1 MFQFEFMRY
10 AFLASTFIAITC
22 GVVGI
27 YVVSR
32 NFSFLAH
39 TLSEI
44 GFAGAAFAVF
54 MGIAPLWGMLLF
66 TLLGS
71 VSVGELTTRSDQKE
85 SSISAIS
92 ALFIGLG
99 VLFLAISGSN
109 SRYATNILF
118 GSIIGV
124 DHTGVVQ
131 LVALSIIVL
140 LLIFLVQ
147 RPLNF
152 DSFDHIGAQAHGI
165 KSGVVGVIFLVALAM
180 SVSIGSQ
187 IVGSLLVFILLTLP
201 ASTAKYLGRTIGSMM
216 IWSIIIA
223 LVGVWVGLYLG
234 FLTNWPV
241 TFFIAIIEV
250 TIYLGT
256 YFFNLFR
263 NSFN

>member
-1 MFQFEFMRY
+1 MFHYEFMRY

-22 GVVGI
+22 GVVGV
-27 YVVSR
+27 YVVAR

-54 MGIAPLWGMLLF
+54 IGIAPLWGMLLF

-71 VSVGELTTRSDQKE
+71 IGVGELSMHSDQKE
-85 SSISAIS
+85 SAISAIS

-124 DHTGVVQ
+124 DQEGVVQ
-131 LVALSIIVL
+131 LVILSIIVL
-140 LLIFLVQ
+140 LLILLVQ
-147 RPLNF
+147 RQLNF
-152 DSFDHIGAQAHGI
+152 DSFDHIGAVSHGI
-165 KSGVVGVIFLVALAM
+165 RTGLIGVIFLVALAM
-180 SVSIGSQ
+180 AVSIGSQ

-201 ASTAKYLGRTIGSMM
+201 SSTARYIGKTIPAM
-216 IWSIIIA
+216 IGWSVLIA
-223 LVGVWVGLYLG
+223 LFGVWLGLYLG
-234 FLTNWPV
+234 FITNWPV
-241 TFFIAIIEV
+241 TFFISLIEV
-250 TIYLGT
+250 VIYLIA
-256 YFFNLFR
+256 YFTHLIKHR
-263 NSFN
+263 L

>member
-1 MFQFEFMRY
+1 MFQYEFMRY

-22 GVVGI
+22 GVVGV
-27 YVVSR
+27 YVVARS
-32 NFSFLAH
+32 FSFLAH

-54 MGIAPLWGMLLF
+54 LGIAPLWGMLLF

-71 VSVGELTTRSDQKE
+71 ISVGELSMHSDQKE
-85 SSISAIS
+85 SAISAIS

-124 DHTGVVQ
+124 DRQGVIQ
-131 LVALSIIVL
+131 LVILSIIVL

-147 RPLNF
+147 GQLNF
-152 DSFDHIGAQAHGI
+152 DSFDHIGAVAHGI
-165 KSGVVGVIFLVALAM
+165 KTGLIGVIFLVALAM

-201 ASTAKYLGRTIGSMM
+201 SSTARYLGRTIPSM
-216 IWSIIIA
+216 IAWSVGIA
-223 LVGVWVGLYLG
+223 LIGVWAGLYFG

-241 TFFIAIIEV
+241 TFFISLIEV
-250 TIYLGT
+250 VIYLIA
-256 YFFNLFR
+256 YFVHVVRHKL
-263 NSFN
+263 

>member
-1 MFQFEFMRY
+1 MFQYDFMRY

-22 GVVGI
+22 GVVGV
-27 YVVSR
+27 YVVAR

-54 MGIAPLWGMLLF
+54 LGIAPLWGMLLF

-71 VSVGELTTRSDQKE
+71 ISVGELSMHSDQKE

-124 DHTGVVQ
+124 DREGVIQ
-131 LVALSIIVL
+131 LVVLSIIVL
-140 LLIFLVQ
+140 LLIFIVQ
-147 RPLNF
+147 RQLNF
-152 DSFDHIGAQAHGI
+152 DSFDHIGAVSHGI
-165 KSGVVGVIFLVALAM
+165 KTGLIGVIFLIALAM
-180 SVSIGSQ
+180 AVSIGSQ

-201 ASTAKYLGRTIGSMM
+201 SSTARYIGKTVPAM
-216 IWSIIIA
+216 IAWSILIA
-223 LVGVWVGLYLG
+223 LVGVWAGLYLG
-234 FLTNWPV
+234 FITNWPV
-241 TFFIAIIEV
+241 TFFISVIEV
-250 TIYLGT
+250 TIYLIA
-256 YFFNLFR
+256 YFAHLIR
-263 NSFN
+263 HRL

>member
-1 MFQFEFMRY
+1 MFQYEFMRY

-22 GVVGI
+22 GVVGV
-27 YVVSR
+27 YVVARS
-32 NFSFLAH
+32 FSFLAH

-54 MGIAPLWGMLLF
+54 IGIAPLWGMLLF

-71 VSVGELTTRSDQKE
+71 ISVGELSMHSDQKE

-124 DHTGVVQ
+124 DEEGVIQ
-131 LVALSIIVL
+131 LVILSIIVL
-140 LLIFLVQ
+140 LLIFIVQ
-147 RPLNF
+147 RQLNF
-152 DSFDHIGAQAHGI
+152 DSFDHIGALAHGI
-165 KSGVVGVIFLVALAM
+165 KTGLIGVIFLIALAM
-180 SVSIGSQ
+180 AVSIGSQ

-201 ASTAKYLGRTIGSMM
+201 SSTARYLGKTISSM
-216 IWSIIIA
+216 IAWSIGIA
-223 LVGVWVGLYLG
+223 LIGVWAGLYLG
-234 FLTNWPV
+234 FITDWPV
-241 TFFIAIIEV
+241 TFFISVIEV
-250 TIYLGT
+250 VIYLT
-256 YFFNLFR
+256 AYFVHVIRHRL
-263 NSFN
+263 

>member
-1 MFQFEFMRY
+1 MFQYDFMRY

-22 GVVGI
+22 GVVGV
-27 YVVSR
+27 YVVAR

-71 VSVGELTTRSDQKE
+71 IGVGELTMHSDQKE

-99 VLFLAISGSN
+99 VLFLAISNSN

-124 DHTGVVQ
+124 DRQGVIQ
-131 LVALSIIVL
+131 LVVLSIIVL
-140 LLIFLVQ
+140 LLIFAVQ

-152 DSFDHIGAQAHGI
+152 DSFDHIGAMAHGV
-165 KSGVVGVIFLVALAM
+165 KAGFVGVVFLVALAM
-180 SVSIGSQ
+180 AVSIGSQ

-201 ASTAKYLGRTIGSMM
+201 SSTARYLGRSIASM
-216 IWSIIIA
+216 IVWSIVIA
-223 LVGVWVGLYLG
+223 LIGVWAGLYLG

-250 TIYLGT
+250 LIYLGT
-256 YFFNLFR
+256 YFVQMFKN
-263 NSFN
+263 

>member
-22 GVVGI
+22 GIVGV
-27 YVVSR
+27 YVVAR

-54 MGIAPLWGMLLF
+54 LGISPLWGMLLF

-71 VSVGELTTRSDQKE
+71 ISVGELSMHSDQKE
-85 SSISAIS
+85 SAISAIS

-99 VLFLAISGSN
+99 VLFLAISDSN

-124 DHTGVVQ
+124 DRQGVIQ
-131 LVALSIIVL
+131 LVVLSIIVL
-140 LLIFLVQ
+140 LLIFMVQ
-147 RPLNF
+147 KQLNF
-152 DSFDHIGAQAHGI
+152 DSFDHIGALAHGVKTGI
-165 KSGVVGVIFLVALAM
+165 VGIVFLVVLAM
-180 SVSIGSQ
+180 SVAIGAQ

-201 ASTAKYLGRTIGSMM
+201 SSTARYLGRTIPAMLA
-216 IWSIIIA
+216 WSVGIA
-223 LVGVWVGLYLG
+223 LLSVWAGLY
-234 FLTNWPV
+234 FAFITNWPV
-241 TFFIAIIEV
+241 TFFISLIDV
-250 TIYLGT
+250 VIYLAA
-256 YFFNLFR
+256 YFTHVIRHKL
-263 NSFN
+263 